1 MIFFKGRI
9 LNQHS
14 LIKRDGENKN
24 VFFLKK
30 DVNTIGITRV
40 KNSYFFLKGQKQILI
55 PQLFLFRG
63 PHFHRYPLKTRVIHK
78 GHVDIV
84 F

>member
-30 DVNTIGITRV
+30 DVNTVGITQV
-40 KNSYFFLKGQKQILI
+40 KNSSFFLKG
-55 PQLFLFRG
+55 
-63 PHFHRYPLKTRVIHK
+63 
-78 GHVDIV
+78 
-84 F
+84 